1 MVKLQ
6 ENVLDFRYKLEYLDC
21 TPAKEARLERR
32 AKLLQRLAR
41 ELEDFGYY
49 VHYLELAVI
58 FAYENS
64 ESAFEIVVAGM
75 AERTEIISIEWHIET
90 WRYGELFRD
99 IRTILSRKDRK
110 IIIETLG
117 KNLAETLELIDNGW
131 E

>member
-6 ENVLDFRYKLEYLDC
+6 GNVLDFRCKLEYLDC
-21 TPAKEARLERR
+21 TPAKETRLERR